1 MTLIAS
7 YGGNA
12 SNAYI
17 DLTQA
22 NSFIR
27 TAVFANEEW
36 FDLSG
41 TERAAILMQ
50 ATRDIDSRQYV
61 GTRRFFAQ
69 FLEFPRE
76 LRSSF
81 PWNRT
86 TQTETTTGDDTQRRM
101 LRDVTEACAL
111 QAVFLA
117 RQGGRNE
124 HAERLSQGIRS
135 ISEGVGPIREFVQYG
150 QRATGQ
156 SARLA
161 QDVVA
166 RLSEWTTT
174 RRVIRK

>member
-7 YGGNA
+7 YGGEG

-17 DLTQA
+17 DKTQA
-22 NSFIR
+22 NSFIK
-27 TAVFANEEW
+27 TAVLANEEW
-36 FDLSG
+36 FELNGSQRD
-41 TERAAILMQ
+41 AVLMQ

-61 GTRRFFAQ
+61 GTRRFFGQ

-76 LRSSF
+76 LRSAF

-86 TQTETTTGDDTQRRM
+86 TQTTTTTGDDTQRRM

-124 HAERLSQGIRS
+124 HAERLAQGIRS
-135 ISEGVGPIREFVQYG
+135 ISEGVGPIREFVQYSP
-150 QRATGQ
+150 RATGQ
-156 SARLA
+156 SAKLA

-174 RRVIRK
+174 RRIIRK

>member
-7 YGGNA
+7 YGGNG
-12 SNAYI
+12 SNSYI
-17 DLTQA
+17 DVSQA

-27 TAVFANEEW
+27 SAVFANDEW
-36 FDLSG
+36 FELGGAS
-41 TERAAILMQ
+41 RAAILIQ

-61 GTRRFFAQ
+61 GHRRFFAQ

-76 LRSSF
+76 LRSAF

-86 TQTETTTGDDTQRRM
+86 TQTETVTGDDTQRRM
-101 LRDVTEACAL
+101 LRDVTEATAL

-117 RQGGRNE
+117 RSGGRNE

-135 ISEGVGPIREFVQYG
+135 ISEGVGPIREFVQYS
-150 QRATGQ
+150 QRATGG

-174 RRVIRK
+174 RRIIRK

>member
-7 YGGNA
+7 YGGNQ

-17 DLTQA
+17 NVSQA
-22 NSFIR
+22 NSFIQS
-27 TAVFANEEW
+27 AVLANTEW
-36 FDLSG
+36 FELSSVNR
-41 TERAAILMQ
+41 EAVLIQ

-61 GTRRFFAQ
+61 GTRRFFDQ
-69 FLEFPRE
+69 LLEFPRE
-76 LRSSF
+76 SRASF

-86 TQTETTTGDDTQRRM
+86 TQTETTTGDETQRRM

-135 ISEGVGPIREFVQYG
+135 ISEGVGPLREFIQYG
-150 QRATGQ
+150 QRATGG

>member
-12 SNAYI
+12 SNSYI
-17 DLTQA
+17 DVTQA

-27 TAVFANEEW
+27 SAVFANDEW
-36 FDLSG
+36 FELSG
-41 TERAAILMQ
+41 RQRESILLQ
-50 ATRDIDSRQYV
+50 ATRDIDARQYV

-76 LRSSF
+76 LRSNF
-81 PWNRT
+81 PFNRT
-86 TQTETTTGDDTQRRM
+86 TQLETVSGDDTQRRM

-135 ISEGVGPIREFVQYG
+135 ISEGVGPLREFIQYG
-150 QRATGQ
+150 QRATGG

-174 RRVIRK
+174 RRIIRK

>member
-7 YGGNA
+7 YGGNQ
-12 SNAYI
+12 SNSYI

-22 NSFIR
+22 NSFIL
-27 TAVFANEEW
+27 TAVLANDEW
-36 FDLSG
+36 FELSSDVDR
-41 TERAAILMQ
+41 EAILLQ
-50 ATRDIDSRQYV
+50 ATRDIDSRQFV
-61 GTRRFFAQ
+61 GHRRFFDQ

-76 LRSSF
+76 LRSAF
-81 PWNRT
+81 PFNRT
-86 TQTETTTGDDTQRRM
+86 STETVTQDETQRRM

-135 ISEGVGPIREFVQYG
+135 ISEGVGPIREFIQYG
-150 QRATGQ
+150 RRATGG

-166 RLSEWTTT
+166 RLAEWTTT